1 MINLEGPRQPPKN
14 GEPAKALV
22 ILLHGYGA
30 DGNDLIGLAP
40 ILSNHLPHVEFISP
54 NAPFPCEMSPFGRQW
69 FSLGDRSPDAMLGGA
84 RMAAQILD
92 GFINEQLERAN
103 LSADKLA
110 LVGFSQGTMMSLFV
124 GPRRSEQI
132 AGIVGYSGRLLAE
145 DLLKEEIQTTP
156 PVTLIHGTN
165 DEMVPAE
172 ALEHAVQGLE
182 GVGIKVAS
190 ELRPG
195 LGHSIDERGLEIAK
209 TFLSNVLGEFV

>member
-14 GEPAKALV
+14 GEPAKALA

-40 ILSNHLPHVEFISP
+40 VLSSHLQHVEFISP
-54 NAPFPCEMSPFGRQW
+54 HAPFPCEMSPFGRQW
-69 FSLGDRSPDAMLGGA
+69 FSLGDRSANAMLGGA
-84 RMAAQILD
+84 RIAAQILD
-92 GFINEQLERAN
+92 DFLNEQLERSN
-103 LSADKLA
+103 LTPDRLA
-110 LVGFSQGTMMSLFV
+110 LIGFSQGTMMSLFV

-145 DLLKEEIQTTP
+145 DLLKKEIKTSP
-156 PVTLIHGTN
+156 PVTLIHGSA

-172 ALEHAVQGLE
+172 ALEHAVKGLE
-182 GVGIKVAS
+182 DVGISVDA

-209 TFLSNVLGEFV
+209 SFLSKILGKFA

>member
-14 GEPAKALV
+14 GEPAKALA

-40 ILSNHLPHVEFISP
+40 VLSSQLQHVEFISP
-54 NAPFPCEMSPFGRQW
+54 HAPFPCEMSPFGRQW
-69 FSLGDRSPDAMLGGA
+69 FSLGDRSADAMLGGA

-92 GFINEQLERAN
+92 DFLNEQLERSK
-103 LSADKLA
+103 LTPDRLA
-110 LVGFSQGTMMSLFV
+110 LIGFSQGTMMSLFV

-132 AGIVGYSGRLLAE
+132 AGIVGFSGRLLAE
-145 DLLKEEIQTTP
+145 DLLKKEIKTLP
-156 PVTLIHGTN
+156 PVTLIHGSA

-172 ALEHAVQGLE
+172 ALEHAVKGLE
-182 GVGIKVAS
+182 DVGISVDS
-190 ELRPG
+190 ELRPE

-209 TFLSNVLGEFV
+209 SFLSKILGKFV

>member
-14 GEPAKALV
+14 GERAKALA

-40 ILSNHLPHVEFISP
+40 VLSSQLPHVEFISP
-54 NAPFPCEMSPFGRQW
+54 HAPFPCEMSPFGRQW
-69 FSLGDRSPDAMLGGA
+69 FSLGDRSADAMLGGA

-92 GFINEQLERAN
+92 DFLNEQLEKSKLTPDR
-103 LSADKLA
+103 LA
-110 LVGFSQGTMMSLFV
+110 LIGFSQGTMMSLFV

-145 DLLKEEIQTTP
+145 DLLKKEIKTSP
-156 PVTLIHGTN
+156 PVTLIHGAA

-172 ALEHAVQGLE
+172 ALQHAVKGLE
-182 GVGIKVAS
+182 DVGISVTS

-195 LGHSIDERGLEIAK
+195 LGHSIDEIGLEIAK
-209 TFLSNVLGEFV
+209 LFLSDILGKFA